1 MADFSAYSM
10 ESVGRS
16 YSVMV
21 VTAALLLV
29 PAFMLKKLMFP
40 TFDPRE
46 PPVLRPRLPVFGHII
61 SFIRES
67 GGFYARLYKENR
79 LPICT
84 LPMLHGKMYLAN
96 SPSLIAAAMC
106 HGDIS
111 FEPFQIEAS
120 SAVLDLPKH
129 HIDTLMQPGILHQ
142 IEKTMAANLR
152 QDALQK
158 MNHAALKYLAGMLNA
173 INPINPLEEP
183 DGFEWI
189 KGILT
194 MATATAL
201 YGKDNMWDAKMLED
215 LWTFEKGAGLLV
227 MKVAPNLVAPKAI
240 AARKRMSDL
249 IRPFYQA
256 RKDENSDVAKILQ
269 DRARYLRELGM
280 PSEDLSQTEF
290 LIPFAATL
298 NTASNLFWTFAE
310 VFSRPEYVDRVRQE
324 VIRVVVESK
333 SETGRDVTI
342 NAKSLEADCPFLGAC
357 FREVLRL
364 HSAQIGNRRI
374 MKDATLE
381 DTDGRQYLLKK
392 GTNMQWSASVT
403 HFMPEIWGDDA
414 ASFKPERFLDI
425 DPRDEKRRRGALIPF
440 GGGRYLCPGRHF
452 AQTETLGFVS
462 ALALGFDVD
471 GVKVP
476 AAEAPPLGGATRR
489 PAGDRAA
496 ENIKVS
502 RRKGWEDVTWRFVC

>member
-1 MADFSAYSM
+1 
-10 ESVGRS
+10 
-16 YSVMV
+16 
-21 VTAALLLV
+21 
-29 PAFMLKKLMFP
+29 
-40 TFDPRE
+40 
-46 PPVLRPRLPVFGHII
+46 
-61 SFIRES
+61 
-67 GGFYARLYKENR
+67 
-79 LPICT
+79 
-84 LPMLHGKMYLAN
+84 MYVAN

-120 SAVLDLPKH
+120 SAVLDLPSH
-129 HIDTLMQPGILHQ
+129 HIDTLMQPGILHH

-158 MNHAALKYLAGMLNA
+158 MNRAALEYLAGVLMT
-173 INPINPLEEP
+173 INTKSPLEES

-189 KGILT
+189 KGAVT

-201 YGKDNMWDAKMLED
+201 YGKDNMWDAEKLED
-215 LWTFEKGAGLLV
+215 LWTFEKGAALLV

-240 AARKRMSDL
+240 AARQRMSDL
-249 IRPFYQA
+249 IRPFYKA

-280 PSEDLSQTEF
+280 ASEDLSQTEF

-298 NTASNLFWTFAE
+298 NTAPNLFWTFAE
-310 VFSRPEYVDRVRQE
+310 VFSRPEYIERIRQE
-324 VIRVVVESK
+324 VLRVVVATK
-333 SETGRDVTI
+333 TETGRDVTI

-364 HSAQIGNRRI
+364 HSAQIGNRRV

-414 ASFKPERFLDI
+414 ASFKPERFLDV
-425 DPRDEKRRRGALIPF
+425 DPREEKRRRGALIPF

-489 PAGDRAA
+489 PAGNRAA
-496 ENIKVS
+496 EQIKIS
-502 RRKGWEDVTWRFVC
+502 RREGWEDVTWRFVC

>member
-1 MADFSAYSM
+1 
-10 ESVGRS
+10 
-16 YSVMV
+16 
-21 VTAALLLV
+21 
-29 PAFMLKKLMFP
+29 
-40 TFDPRE
+40 
-46 PPVLRPRLPVFGHII
+46 
-61 SFIRES
+61 
-67 GGFYARLYKENR
+67 
-79 LPICT
+79 
-84 LPMLHGKMYLAN
+84 MYVAN
-96 SPSLIAAAMC
+96 SPSLIAAAMR

-111 FEPFQIEAS
+111 SMPFQIEAS

-129 HIDTLMQPGILHQ
+129 HIGTIMQPAILHQ
-142 IEKTMAANLR
+142 LEQTMAANLR
-152 QDALQK
+152 QNALQK
-158 MNHAALKYLAGMLNA
+158 MNHASLGYLAGVLNT
-173 INPINPLEEP
+173 INPASPLEES

-189 KGILT
+189 KGALT

-201 YGKDNMWDAKMLED
+201 YGKDNMWTAEMFED
-215 LWTFEKGAGLLV
+215 LWTFEKGVALLA
-227 MKVAPNLVAPKAI
+227 MKVAPNLLAPKAI
-240 AARKRMSDL
+240 AARQRLSGL
-249 IRPFYQA
+249 VRPFYQA

-290 LIPFAATL
+290 VIFVAATL
-298 NTASNLFWTFAE
+298 NTASSLFWTFAE
-310 VFSRPEYVDRVRQE
+310 VFSRPDYIERVRQE
-324 VIRVVVESK
+324 VLRVVVETK
-333 SETGRDVTI
+333 SETRRYVTI

-364 HSAQIGNRRI
+364 HSAQVGYRRV
-374 MKDATLE
+374 MKDTMLE
-381 DTDGRQYLLKK
+381 DTDGRQYLLKE

-414 ASFKPERFLDI
+414 VSFKPERFLDV

-452 AQTETLGFVS
+452 ARTETLGFVS

-489 PAGDRAA
+489 PAGNRAA
-496 ENIKVS
+496 EDIKVS
-502 RRKGWEDVTWRFVC
+502 RREGWEDVTWRFVC